1 MVIITN
7 PLQLVGVEGIRGCG
21 APNPKWG
28 TQSTSLLLQHEGLGG
43 RGCEKIPRASA
54 VDSIKERMFSRY
66 ERNVSRLNSQQL
78 HQHIRDLCESQ
89 HGVGLH
95 IFESGHKIPPLAEKL
110 LAFESLWGG
119 GVLVTLLLP

>member
-21 APNPKWG
+21 IPNPKWG
-28 TQSTSLLLQHEGLGG
+28 TQSTPLLLRHRGLGG
-43 RGCEKIPRASA
+43 RGCEKVPRAGT
-54 VDSIKERMFSRY
+54 VNSIKERMLSRY
-66 ERNVSRLNSQQL
+66 GADASHLNSQQS
-78 HQHIRDLCESQ
+78 HQHVRDLCESQ
-89 HGVGLH
+89 RGVGLH

-110 LAFESLWGG
+110 LAFESFWRG